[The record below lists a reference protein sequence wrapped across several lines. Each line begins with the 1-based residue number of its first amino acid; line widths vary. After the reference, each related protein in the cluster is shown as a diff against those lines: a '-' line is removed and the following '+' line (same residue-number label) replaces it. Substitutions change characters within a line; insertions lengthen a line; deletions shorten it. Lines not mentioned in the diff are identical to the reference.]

1 MEKVGKLWKEA
12 ENWREIQ
19 RDLPAVIKLSNMP
32 VNELCR
38 KAGISTTHYHHIL
51 KDAQRIK
58 TKHLVSLFRVI
69 VESDN
74 FNRLKNESNG

>member
-19 RDLPAVIKLSNMP
+19 RDLPAVIRLSNLP

-51 KDAQRIK
+51 KNPERIK
-58 TKHLVSLFRVI
+58 PKHLICILRI
-69 VESDN
+69 LVESDN